1 MTLTTQ
7 TVKKSYIRNFHCF
20 NVCSVLKNLCEA
32 FEKLKFCEENIL
44 KKPMTINI
52 QTVKKS

>member
-1 MTLTTQ
+1 M
-7 TVKKSYIRNFHCF
+7 Y
-20 NVCSVLKNLCEA
+20 EA

-52 QTVKKS
+52 QNVKKS